1 MPLPRKH
8 MPIIFPAFIYS
19 VIQIHSGKTSWPHNL
34 LSHCATSLELAFKSY
49 WEVNLWQVYKLS
61 TSSHKLLLSVPP
73 PPQWDHFTPPPHPP
87 IHNCGV
93 STLYGNLEGRGWRFV
108 SKSKHV
114 GKMYWI
120 TPTSP
125 YALKLHFPSQINLIL
140 LCSTESKLHYLRI
153 LSRLFSCRMI
163 SPLSHNNYCLWQVNR
178 VHQQTLIF
186 PGNAAKLAQQRL
198 RSKYFHDSLI
208 LHKVVVAL
216 GAQMSHRHS
225 HFGLLEGWR

>member
-1 MPLPRKH
+1 MRGQLV
-8 MPIIFPAFIYS
+8 AS
-19 VIQIHSGKTSWPHNL
+19 QQIVHL
-34 LSHCATSLELAFKSY
+34 LTQASAKCAL
-49 WEVNLWQVYKLS
+49 
-61 TSSHKLLLSVPP
+61 

-93 STLYGNLEGRGWRFV
+93 STLYGNLEGRRWRFV

-140 LCSTESKLHYLRI
+140 LCSTEPKLHYLRI

-216 GAQMSHRHS
+216 EAQMSHRHS